1 MGLFLFRG
9 GKPQKQEYSSPN
21 VIVIGSG
28 QRKSSYVAGD
38 LPKVVASGVRIDGKT
53 IRYLRYIAIADEDIY
68 GSVRDLQVLANPGF
82 EINISA
88 RSNLQRK
95 RAMAA
100 LENIN
105 NIFDSRSL
113 DTFINNQ
120 IYEISTSG
128 ASSVEW
134 VPTKERNG
142 LSLAAIVP
150 AETIII
156 DRDKDTG
163 GLIFKQ
169 QDAGSEIELDQR
181 TYLYL
186 PLQTVGD
193 SPYGVPLIIAALRA
207 LSRKGNM
214 MESVDRLL
222 KLLGLAGIV
231 HANVPV
237 PEPERAGFEGE
248 SDPAY
253 IDFVSRKLSQV
264 AELLTSGEE
273 EGVFV
278 TPQGTDLKVVSAAR
292 DISGAYTAWTDNQHL
307 LWSGARTLPFMR
319 GRSESLSE
327 TWAKV
332 AYPIILA
339 EAENIQKVI
348 KRQVEFGLNLHLR
361 LSGIPARAEIN
372 FLEPASPFSESN
384 ARARLT
390 EAQADSILT
399 ELLGNGYREK
409 VAKKHGI
416 ELGGDQDVQQV

>member
-1 MGLFLFRG
+1 MGLFLSNKKSQQPKR
-9 GKPQKQEYSSPN
+9 EYSSPN
-21 VIVIGSG
+21 VIVLGSG
-28 QRKSSYVAGD
+28 NRQSGFTAGD
-38 LPKVVASGVRIDGKT
+38 LPKIVASGIRIDSKT

-82 EINISA
+82 EINITA
-88 RSNLQRK
+88 RSNLQKK
-95 RAMAA
+95 RALAA
-100 LENIN
+100 LGEIN
-105 NIFDSRSL
+105 NIFDSRSM

-120 IYEISTSG
+120 IYEVATSG

-134 VPTKERNG
+134 VPNRNRTG
-142 LSLAAIVP
+142 LTLAAVVP
-150 AETIII
+150 AETVTIE
-156 DRDKDTG
+156 RDKENGQLIYKQEIG
-163 GLIFKQ
+163 GKEITL
-169 QDAGSEIELDQR
+169 SEQ

-207 LSRKGNM
+207 LTRKGNM
-214 MESVDRLL
+214 MDSVDRLL

-253 IDFVSRKLSQV
+253 IDFVSKKLTQV
-264 AELLTSGEE
+264 AELLTQGEE

-278 TPQGTDLKVVSAAR
+278 TPQGTDLNVVSAAR

-361 LSGIPARAEIN
+361 LSGIPAKAEVK

-384 ARARLT
+384 ARAKLSD
-390 EAQADSILT
+390 AQADSVLV
-399 ELLGNGYREK
+399 ELLGEQYRQK
-409 VAKKHGI
+409 VAAKHGI
-416 ELGGDQDVQQV
+416 DLSEGGS